1 MTESASAVL
10 ETPAAPAVVPPGT
23 PPPAAAPAA
32 VQAAADAA
40 LGKTVPGLAWLEGSD
55 AETVGY
61 AQNKGFDDPKKLLE
75 SYRNLEKKFGVP
87 AERILALPGQD
98 ADDATKAAFY
108 DKLGRPKDAKE
119 YGFTLG
125 DNDGGWTDR
134 LKQSFHKHGV
144 SADQAKG
151 IIADYVAGVEADNGK
166 QTVDLTTKRQA
177 ENTALKNDWGQAF
190 QQNIEVAK
198 QGRDLLGI
206 SNEQVDAIGD
216 VIGTRQW
223 LKILHGLGANSGEA
237 RVHTSDDASGG
248 YGKVMTP
255 GQAQARL
262 NELKSD
268 PEWVKRLQNGG
279 QDSKEIKERRRL
291 IEYIEAGKP

>member
-1 MTESASAVL
+1 MTDSASAVL
-10 ETPAAPAVVPPGT
+10 ETPAAPAVVAQGT
-23 PPPAAAPAA
+23 PAPADVPGA

-40 LGKTVPGLAWLEGSD
+40 TGKTIAGLAWLEGSD

-98 ADDATKAAFY
+98 ADEATKAAFY

-125 DNDGGWTDR
+125 ENDGGWTDR
-134 LKQSFHKHGV
+134 LKASFHKHGV

-151 IIADYVAGVEADNGK
+151 IIADYVAGVEVDNGK
-166 QTVDLTTKRQA
+166 QTENLTLKRQA

-190 QQNIEVAK
+190 QQNCELAK

-237 RVHTSDDASGG
+237 RVHTSDSPDSG
-248 YGKVMTP
+248 YGKIMTP

-291 IEYIEAGKP
+291 IEFIEAGKP